1 MPDDG
6 NINSVIPESHI
17 SKQASPIRVL
27 LVEDNEDD
35 VFLTRRAFSSAAPDI
50 TLDAVSRGQ
59 EAIAKAA
66 SGTYDVAIIDYKLPD
81 MDGMEVLRR
90 IAGPDLPVIIAT
102 GRGDQKIAVE
112 ALKSGAEDYIVK
124 EEGYLSRLPQAVK
137 GAVRRS
143 RLDKE
148 NRRLI
153 AETARQASILEA
165 VLDTDPGAIAVLRG
179 PDFRF
184 ELTNPSFRNL
194 VHASARDNLPGTD
207 LDDIFNSYKNQYLR
221 DQLDAVYTSG
231 EAVHLYETPVR
242 LAGDQDHYFHIH
254 MIPLGSNTEDG
265 ERDIAVI
272 MWDTTKEVWARREAV
287 MFAQQAE
294 AQRAW
299 LQTVI
304 DQMPEGVYIAEA
316 PSARVIFTN
325 RAADRILGRESV
337 DDLSAPDLSEV
348 FGLYNL
354 DGTLA
359 RVEDLPLQR
368 AIWNEEAVTGRELL
382 VQRDDGTEINVLLN
396 SAPLYDTDGKLV
408 AGVVV
413 FQDITHIREAERM
426 RDMLAEQA
434 DAQRNWLQ
442 AVIDQMP
449 TGVYIA
455 AAPDG
460 HVLFTNRAADELF
473 GPPRV
478 ESINNPETPNIYRMV
493 NLDGSRIEPGD
504 IALATVLRTGTPVSN
519 RQTRFERADGTFID
533 LLSNTAPLY
542 DAHGQMIAAVTV
554 FQDITRLK
562 EVERIKDEFTSIA
575 SHELRTPLT
584 SLKAAGQLLLRRTRQ
599 GEYPPH
605 GIGLI
610 NTIVQQADRMT
621 RLIEE
626 LLDVSRIQSGKLPFK
641 LEKFDLATLVTEAV
655 ETSQMS
661 HPEYTFDV
669 HADEQVLVRADK
681 DRISQVL
688 SNLLDN
694 AVKYNTPGG
703 SVRVG
708 VRARENAQEAE
719 LTVTDRGIGFEPQ
732 QSEEVFERFAR
743 LGNVANHSR
752 GMGLGLFI
760 CRQIM
765 EAHGGNI
772 EAHSDGPGK
781 GATFTVTLPLAHAD

>member
-1 MPDDG
+1 
-6 NINSVIPESHI
+6 
-17 SKQASPIRVL
+17 
-27 LVEDNEDD
+27 
-35 VFLTRRAFSSAAPDI
+35 
-50 TLDAVSRGQ
+50 
-59 EAIAKAA
+59 
-66 SGTYDVAIIDYKLPD
+66 
-81 MDGMEVLRR
+81 
-90 IAGPDLPVIIAT
+90 
-102 GRGDQKIAVE
+102 
-112 ALKSGAEDYIVK
+112 
-124 EEGYLSRLPQAVK
+124 
-137 GAVRRS
+137 
-143 RLDKE
+143 
-148 NRRLI
+148 
-153 AETARQASILEA
+153 
-165 VLDTDPGAIAVLRG
+165 
-179 PDFRF
+179 
-184 ELTNPSFRNL
+184 
-194 VHASARDNLPGTD
+194 
-207 LDDIFNSYKNQYLR
+207 
-221 DQLDAVYTSG
+221 
-231 EAVHLYETPVR
+231 
-242 LAGDQDHYFHIH
+242 
-254 MIPLGSNTEDG
+254 
-265 ERDIAVI
+265 
-272 MWDTTKEVWARREAV
+272 
-287 MFAQQAE
+287 
-294 AQRAW
+294 
-299 LQTVI
+299 
-304 DQMPEGVYIAEA
+304 
-316 PSARVIFTN
+316 
-325 RAADRILGRESV
+325 
-337 DDLSAPDLSEV
+337 
-348 FGLYNL
+348 
-354 DGTLA
+354 
-359 RVEDLPLQR
+359 
-368 AIWNEEAVTGRELL
+368 
-382 VQRDDGTEINVLLN
+382 
-396 SAPLYDTDGKLV
+396 
-408 AGVVV
+408 
-413 FQDITHIREAERM
+413 
-426 RDMLAEQA
+426 
-434 DAQRNWLQ
+434 
-442 AVIDQMP
+442 
-449 TGVYIA
+449 
-455 AAPDG
+455 
-460 HVLFTNRAADELF
+460 
-473 GPPRV
+473 
-478 ESINNPETPNIYRMV
+478 
-493 NLDGSRIEPGD
+493 
-504 IALATVLRTGTPVSN
+504 
-519 RQTRFERADGTFID
+519 
-533 LLSNTAPLY
+533 
-542 DAHGQMIAAVTV
+542 MIAAVTV

-781 GATFTVTLPLAHAD
+781 GATFTVTVPLAHAD